1 QVQKLLIRIGEQYP
15 QAILFPLY
23 VVVRSNS
30 KVRARAAREVLE
42 SIYDEHAELVRETEG
57 VSRELIRTTM
67 LVSEQWQEAMVAAH
81 AYYYANQSDKRVL
94 PMLKAMHE
102 TARHP
107 ETPYEHHFV
116 QTYGQ
121 YIAAAE
127 AALDECLAETDP
139 ERKWDLLDAIWAPY
153 NRLSQRI
160 VKELATLES
169 VSFKN
174 TAPAL
179 LKYRDLKLAI
189 PGTYA
194 PGEDPVTIQ
203 AIDPQVKIHTTKQR
217 PRQMNMVGSDGKQY
231 VFLIKGR
238 EDLRQDERVMQVFG
252 LVNSLLARDKGTAR
266 RSLAIERFPAVPLSP
281 NSGLIGFYP
290 NCSSIDKLVRCY
302 RQARSVPGDLEQR
315 LSHQF
320 TPNWDSLTLMQKVES
335 FEYAQANT
343 SGDDLQRIMWYRSP
357 NSEEWLARRTNY
369 TRSLAV
375 MSMAGYILGL
385 GDRHPNNV
393 LIHERTGKVVHI
405 DLGDCFESAA
415 QRDRFPEKVPFRLTR
430 MLIKAMGV
438 TGIEGAFRRSAY
450 HTIRVLRANRDSM
463 MAVLEAFVFDPLM
476 TWVSIREPDE
486 DPDRAPD
493 TQQRPRQQC
502 DNLMAHSMAGGNSAA
517 GSTWVRQ
524 VARIGGLGASTYV
537 APNRKWQDGN
547 SKALA
552 IVKRIHDKL
561 VGCDFDRSVRL
572 GENKQVEKLIQQA
585 TSVDNLVVLY
595 SGWVPHW

>member
-1 QVQKLLIRIGEQYP
+1 
-15 QAILFPLY
+15 
-23 VVVRSNS
+23 
-30 KVRARAAREVLE
+30 
-42 SIYDEHAELVRETEG
+42 
-57 VSRELIRTTM
+57 
-67 LVSEQWQEAMVAAH
+67 
-81 AYYYANQSDKRVL
+81 
-94 PMLKAMHE
+94 
-102 TARHP
+102 
-107 ETPYEHHFV
+107 
-116 QTYGQ
+116 
-121 YIAAAE
+121 
-127 AALDECLAETDP
+127 
-139 ERKWDLLDAIWAPY
+139 
-153 NRLSQRI
+153 
-160 VKELATLES
+160 
-169 VSFKN
+169 
-174 TAPAL
+174 
-179 LKYRDLKLAI
+179 
-189 PGTYA
+189 
-194 PGEDPVTIQ
+194 
-203 AIDPQVKIHTTKQR
+203 
-217 PRQMNMVGSDGKQY
+217 
-231 VFLIKGR
+231 
-238 EDLRQDERVMQVFG
+238 
-252 LVNSLLARDKGTAR
+252 
-266 RSLAIERFPAVPLSP
+266 
-281 NSGLIGFYP
+281 
-290 NCSSIDKLVRCY
+290 IDKLVRCY

-595 SGWVPHW
+595 SGWLPPPPTSSLGRRGRNAPLTSSGAVPPPTSSIPMLESESSVRRRIAEGTDFSTGGMASQGMGSDLGNINEPRAKAAPTTSEEVQEERSRRLRDTLGLLPREGQAKVRDEAAESFQLLFEAFLDSFEDGESYEMLADGFGAKIYWRQVSKMRVDECATVFVNFGHVMAFDERAGHALLDNYLRLEP